1 VLTSLLL
8 AVAAVV
14 EVDMLAVAAVVELL
28 LARWR

>member
-1 VLTSLLL
+1 MLTSSLL

-28 LARWR
+28 LAHCR

>member
-1 VLTSLLL
+1 VLTSSLL

-28 LARWR
+28 LAHCR

>member
-28 LARWR
+28 LARCR